1 MNETDLP
8 TPAQQWADEARLHV
22 NALSPDNYRRIVHPD
37 FVQESRR
44 SAPFTAN
51 REQALGSIETMR
63 QMGLHVA
70 GVTVA
75 VAGPHH
81 LLTRRRYEHRQG
93 VVELLAITEWTADG
107 KIIRMIEF
115 EVDALDDA
123 VDELRSAAG
132 DEPLIVEG

>member
-1 MNETDLP
+1 MSETELP
-8 TPAQQWADEARLHV
+8 TPAQRWADEARLHV

-44 SAPFTAN
+44 SAPFTSN
-51 REQALGSIETMR
+51 RDQALGSIETMR
-63 QMGLHVA
+63 QMGLHVG

-93 VVELLAITEWTADG
+93 VSELLAVTEWTDDG
-107 KIIRMIEF
+107 RIIRMVEF
-115 EVDALDDA
+115 EDDALDDA
-123 VDELRSAAG
+123 LAELGSAAG
-132 DEPLIVEG
+132 QQPVMLDE